1 VRGSERTGALVT
13 DAGALAGPA
22 LNTVGVSLVAGAVA
36 LVSVLPVA
44 YASRRRGASG
54 QIASAVVVAGFA
66 LPGLAIA
73 LALVF
78 WTVGAPAPVGTLY
91 GTLPLLVLAYVV
103 HFGAQTLRTAEVA
116 VGGVP
121 GRLDEAA
128 RGLGAGRVRRFLRV
142 ELPLMGPGLLAG
154 AGMVVLSTMKELPA
168 TLLLA
173 PPGFQTLATKIWGAA
188 EDAFLA
194 DAALASLVLI
204 ALSALLTTFVLRGAG
219 LVRVRSAE

>member
-1 VRGSERTGALVT
+1 MPTGAGAPTVQKT
-13 DAGALAGPA
+13 SASAIARPGSANPATTTALAICPEA
-22 LNTVGVSLVAGAVA
+22 
-36 LVSVLPVA
+36 P
-44 YASRRRGASG
+44 RRR
-54 QIASAVVVAGFA
+54 
-66 LPGLAIA
+66 
-73 LALVF
+73 
-78 WTVGAPAPVGTLY
+78 
-91 GTLPLLVLAYVV
+91 LAYVV